1 MTIVAQWIDNMLVHP
16 FKYNDLFAVNLIRM
30 RGDHLEEKK
39 LTVENKPAIEGVISM
54 QALTIQRLTMSR
66 VSDEL

>member
-16 FKYNDLFAVNLIRM
+16 FKYNDLFAVNVIRM

-39 LTVENKPAIEGVISM
+39 LTVENKLCYRRRYINASTYYSTPKNESSI
-54 QALTIQRLTMSR
+54 
-66 VSDEL
+66 